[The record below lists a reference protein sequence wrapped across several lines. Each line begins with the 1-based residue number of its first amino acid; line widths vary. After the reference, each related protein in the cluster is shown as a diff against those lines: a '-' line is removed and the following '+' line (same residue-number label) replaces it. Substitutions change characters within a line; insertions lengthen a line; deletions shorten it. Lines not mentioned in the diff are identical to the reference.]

1 MDLKHTEDFYIKALL
16 NKVKL
21 KEIMTSNVITILEN
35 ERFSA
40 VEEKMRVFGIR
51 HLPVVDENNK
61 LTGIITQLDLYQI
74 QSPRRLE
81 DGSWFYDQ
89 KSLDSH
95 ILKHVMTQKTYS
107 LGPEDTV
114 AQAIMLM
121 VIDLLSTNENVK
133 SPASVGNAGWRF
145 DIGMEKVNNKKCGC
159 VPVVAKDQSIS
170 GIVTRHDIIKIA
182 AQILRE

>member
-21 KEIMTSNVITILEN
+21 KEIMTSKVITISES

-61 LTGIITQLDLYQI
+61 LAGIITQLDLYQI

-89 KSLDSH
+89 KSLDAH

-121 VIDLLSTNENVK
+121 V
-133 SPASVGNAGWRF
+133 
-145 DIGMEKVNNKKCGC
+145 NKKCGC